1 MANDKLEMKFNPNTI
16 SHLGIQMYST
26 LPPVLAELVSN
37 SYDAD
42 AHEVILALNDSDINN
57 KTISISDDGHG
68 MTFSEINDCF
78 LLIGRNRRGTDSK
91 NQRSRSGKRFVIG
104 KKGIGKLAFFGIAQT
119 ITITTVSEGLKNTFK
134 MDWNELQK
142 CTEIYRPKIIE
153 KNVKCESSN
162 GTSITLSNIKRKSS
176 FTPDEIAVCL
186 AKTFSIFDPSDF
198 KVIVKYNDA
207 NDFIIDNKLKFNGL
221 EEYKS
226 WVFPLTNDEYDYSL
240 KGEIK
245 GKIIASKKTVPEKM
259 RGIALFSRG
268 KLVNEHSFFDV
279 TATSFGYS
287 YITGWLDIDFIDEW
301 IPDVISTNRQ
311 SLNWEDERCEDLKH
325 YLEAVITQVY
335 KEHKESIEQNKKD
348 DIKKKTGV
356 DIDEWIDEL
365 PNHDKNLAKKLVKAI
380 VSNDG
385 IENDK
390 AAELTSFVKDSFQFT
405 SFKEMAAELKDNNA
419 SNADLLTLLNE
430 WQLIEAREMY
440 KLSEVRIET
449 IKKFKENIDN
459 DAKEVPVM
467 HNFFKNFP
475 WLLDPRIMN
484 FQDEVRYSDL
494 LKKHYVESEEIPE
507 NDRRLDFLCQDFAE
521 TFFIIELKRPGKV
534 ITDKELLQALD
545 YASFIRS
552 QLGNTYGHKIVCYV
566 IGNRLSKDDSTK
578 ELAESLA
585 SSSKVYLKTYSELL
599 TSASNYH
606 KEFIEKY
613 ELMKKRT

>member
-1 MANDKLEMKFNPNTI
+1 M
-16 SHLGIQMYST
+16 
-26 LPPVLAELVSN
+26 
-37 SYDAD
+37 
-42 AHEVILALNDSDINN
+42 
-57 KTISISDDGHG
+57 
-68 MTFSEINDCF
+68 
-78 LLIGRNRRGTDSK
+78 
-91 NQRSRSGKRFVIG
+91 
-104 KKGIGKLAFFGIAQT
+104 
-119 ITITTVSEGLKNTFK
+119 
-134 MDWNELQK
+134 
-142 CTEIYRPKIIE
+142 
-153 KNVKCESSN
+153 
-162 GTSITLSNIKRKSS
+162 
-176 FTPDEIAVCL
+176 
-186 AKTFSIFDPSDF
+186 
-198 KVIVKYNDA
+198 
-207 NDFIIDNKLKFNGL
+207 
-221 EEYKS
+221 
-226 WVFPLTNDEYDYSL
+226 
-240 KGEIK
+240 
-245 GKIIASKKTVPEKM
+245 
-259 RGIALFSRG
+259 
-268 KLVNEHSFFDV
+268 
-279 TATSFGYS
+279 
-287 YITGWLDIDFIDEW
+287 
-301 IPDVISTNRQ
+301 
-311 SLNWEDERCEDLKH
+311 
-325 YLEAVITQVY
+325 EAVIIQVY

-356 DIDEWIDEL
+356 DIDEWVNEL
-365 PNHDKNLAKKLVKAI
+365 PKHDKNLAKKLVKAI

-449 IKKFKENIDN
+449 IKKFNENIDN

-494 LKKHYVESEEIPE
+494 LKKHYIESEEIPE

-552 QLGNTYGHKIVCYV
+552 QLGNTYGHKSVCYV